1 MQAVSVTHRFI
12 TLLFA
17 LASLGLSA
25 GCATTPLSP
34 QDTAVL
40 LTVAD
45 LESFGAALPVEFN
58 EFERTRKVRR
68 IDGGVE
74 LEYQFDARAAGR
86 DYPYIYT
93 AVNRETTV
101 SSAVAAYGAVKA
113 GLGMADV
120 EARDDSERFR
130 YGDWSYFGTL
140 LAGDEAQGIVFY
152 MRDHL
157 TVYTVMISGIPM
169 DVDSMWEQ
177 LLLPRL
183 EMLSRL
189 GS

>member
-1 MQAVSVTHRFI
+1 MQAVSAIHRFI
-12 TLLFA
+12 ALLFA
-17 LASLGLSA
+17 LAWLSLSA

-45 LESFGAALPVEFN
+45 LESFGAALPVEFG
-58 EFERTRKVRR
+58 EFERARKVRR

-74 LEYQFDARAAGR
+74 LEYQFDARAAGQG
-86 DYPYIYT
+86 YPYIYT
-93 AVNRETTV
+93 AVNKETTV

-113 GLGMADV
+113 GLGMAGI
-120 EARDDSERFR
+120 EARDDSGRFR

-140 LAGDEAQGIVFY
+140 VSGDEAQGIVFY
-152 MRDHL
+152 MRDGL
-157 TVYTVMISGIPM
+157 TVYTLMIGGLAM
-169 DVDSMWEQ
+169 DVDSVWEQ

>member
-1 MQAVSVTHRFI
+1 MQAVSFMHRF
-12 TLLFA
+12 TARLFA
-17 LASLGLSA
+17 LASLGLAA

-40 LTVAD
+40 LTAAD
-45 LESFGAALPVEFN
+45 LQSVGADLPVNFGD
-58 EFERTRKVRR
+58 FERTRKTQR

-74 LEYQFDARAAGR
+74 LEYQFDARTAGQ

-93 AVNRETTV
+93 AINRETTV

-113 GLGMADV
+113 GLGVAGV
-120 EARDDSERFR
+120 EARDDSEYFR

-140 LAGDEAQGIVFY
+140 VSGGEAQGIVFY
-152 MRDHL
+152 MRDDL
-157 TVYTVMISGIPM
+157 TVYTVMISGLPM
-169 DVDSMWEQ
+169 NVDGMWEQ